1 MGAISQLLFPSSC
14 LLCNQPGVDVC
25 SECST
30 KIRRNRRG
38 LYISDIPVWAGAVY
52 GDELSELILLA
63 KEKHILPARNFLAEL
78 LVESFMRARNE
89 SEIRERTILVP
100 VPSSKSANR
109 TRGYR
114 HAYLLARQMLKRLPL
129 SQRGSVSIQE
139 MLVVNR
145 KVADQT
151 NLNREQRER
160 NVKGAYSV
168 TKTSDLAEQAD
179 LYLIDDL
186 LTTGSSVREGIRA
199 LRQAGLRPAGV
210 LTAGV
215 SPRLFS

>member
-14 LLCNQPGVDVC
+14 LLCNLPGLDIC
-25 SECST
+25 SECRI
-30 KIRRNRRG
+30 KIGRNHRN
-38 LYISDIPVWAGAVY
+38 LFISDIPVWAGALY
-52 GDELSELILLA
+52 GDGLSELILLA

-89 SEIRERTILVP
+89 SEVRERVILVP

-114 HAYLLARQMLKRLPL
+114 HAYLLARHMMKKLPPP
-129 SQRGSVSIQE
+129 QKGSVAIQE
-139 MLVVNR
+139 VLVVNR

-151 NLNREQRER
+151 NLNREQREA
-160 NVKGAYSV
+160 NVQGAYSV
-168 TKTSDLAEQAD
+168 TKNSDLAEQAD
-179 LYLIDDL
+179 LYLVDDL